1 MENSL
6 QLPQLLQREGV
17 PGDSVAPVCR
27 LPNLDGGSR
36 ALLLPALLSV
46 FAAARAR
53 LSLYLSLGLAA
64 CPIRGARISRAHIAA
79 FLFFSFF
86 ISRLFP
92 LRGCSLL
99 RFGLS
104 LRLLS
109 PLSRKRDL
117 RGLGLCKT
125 RNPKPKIRP
134 SSEPAEEEAGT
145 RRV

>member
-17 PGDSVAPVCR
+17 PGDSVAPACR
-27 LPNLDGGSR
+27 LQNLDGGSQ
-36 ALLLPALLSV
+36 ALLLPALLSA

-53 LSLYLSLGLAA
+53 LSLSLSLGLVAF
-64 CPIRGARISRAHIAA
+64 PIRGTRSSRAHIAA

-109 PLSRKRDL
+109 PLSRKPEA
-117 RGLGLCKT
+117 RGLGLCKR
-125 RNPKPKIRP
+125 RNQKPMIRP
-134 SSEPAEEEAGT
+134 SSKPAEEEAGT
-145 RRV
+145 RCV

>member
-1 MENSL
+1 MENCL

-36 ALLLPALLSV
+36 ALLLPALLST

-64 CPIRGARISRAHIAA
+64 FPIRGARISRAHIAA
-79 FLFFSFF
+79 FLFFSF

-117 RGLGLCKT
+117 RGLGLCKR

-134 SSEPAEEEAGT
+134 SSEPAEEETGT

>member
-27 LPNLDGGSR
+27 LPNLDGGSQ
-36 ALLLPALLSV
+36 ALLLPALLSA

-53 LSLYLSLGLAA
+53 LSLYLSLGLVAF
-64 CPIRGARISRAHIAA
+64 PIRGTRSSQAHIAA
-79 FLFFSFF
+79 FLFFSF
-86 ISRLFP
+86 ISHLFP

-109 PLSRKRDL
+109 PLSRKPEP
-117 RGLGLCKT
+117 RGLGLCKR
-125 RNPKPKIRP
+125 RNQKPKIRP
-134 SSEPAEEEAGT
+134 SSKPAEEEAGT
-145 RRV
+145 RCV